1 LQTHIKFWSG
11 LFLLAPFIC
20 LLHAVPSTRLPL
32 SVIDAYAAMSLSQ
45 SARLRG
51 ASMQVEIEAS
61 LPQLKKH
68 GRLHAL
74 RRISQL
80 GRITYEML
88 HFEGDSAVKSEVI
101 ARYLAA
107 DVQAQTDDD
116 PSLAVTPANYKF
128 QYKGLATDGG
138 RQVYLFHLTPKK
150 KRVGTFKGDLWLDAE
165 TCLPVRE
172 AGRLA
177 KNPSFFVKRIDFV
190 REYDIQ
196 DGLAIPRQIQSTA
209 ETRLVGKA
217 ELTVRFH
224 DVALAGSPSLST
236 VAGSGQ

>member
-11 LFLLAPFIC
+11 LVLLAPFIC
-20 LLHAVPSTRLPL
+20 LLHAVLPSPSPL
-32 SVIDAYAAMSLSQ
+32 SVVDTYAAMSLSQ
-45 SARLRG
+45 NARLRG
-51 ASMQVEIEAS
+51 ATMQVEIEAS

-68 GRLHAL
+68 GKLHAL
-74 RRISQL
+74 RRISAL
-80 GRITYEML
+80 GRITYEIL
-88 HFEGDSAVKSEVI
+88 HFEGDSTVKSQVI

-107 DVQAQTDDD
+107 DVKAQADDD

-128 QYKGLATDGG
+128 KYKGLVTDGG
-138 RQVYLFHLTPKK
+138 RHVYVFHLTPRK
-150 KRVGTFKGDLWLDAE
+150 KRFGTFKGELWLDAE

-172 AGRLA
+172 SGRLL

-196 DGLAIPRQIQSTA
+196 DGLAIPRQIQSTT

-224 DVALAGSPSLST
+224 DVSLAGSPSLS

>member
-1 LQTHIKFWSG
+1 
-11 LFLLAPFIC
+11 
-20 LLHAVPSTRLPL
+20 
-32 SVIDAYAAMSLSQ
+32 
-45 SARLRG
+45 
-51 ASMQVEIEAS
+51 MQVEIDAS

-68 GRLHAL
+68 GKLHAL
-74 RRISQL
+74 RRISEL
-80 GRITYEML
+80 GRITYEVL
-88 HFEGDSAVKSEVI
+88 HFEGDNAVKSEVI

-107 DVQAQTDDD
+107 DVKAQADDD

-128 QYKGLATDGG
+128 QYKGLVSDNG
-138 RQVYLFHLTPKK
+138 RHVYVFHLTPKK
-150 KRVGTFKGDLWLDAE
+150 KRVGTFKGELWLDAE

-172 AGRLA
+172 SGRLA
-177 KNPSFFVKRIDFV
+177 KNPSIFVKRIDFV

-224 DVALAGSPSLST
+224 DVSLAGSPSLS

>member
-1 LQTHIKFWSG
+1 
-11 LFLLAPFIC
+11 
-20 LLHAVPSTRLPL
+20 
-32 SVIDAYAAMSLSQ
+32 
-45 SARLRG
+45 
-51 ASMQVEIEAS
+51 MQVEIEAS

-74 RRISQL
+74 RRISEL

-107 DVQAQTDDD
+107 DVKAQADDD

-128 QYKGLATDGG
+128 QYKGLVADAG
-138 RQVYLFHLTPKK
+138 RHVYVFHLTPKK

-172 AGRLA
+172 SGRLA

-224 DVALAGSPSLST
+224 DVSLAGSPSLS

>member
-1 LQTHIKFWSG
+1 MSAIENF
-11 LFLLAPFIC
+11 
-20 LLHAVPSTRLPL
+20 
-32 SVIDAYAAMSLSQ
+32 AAQSSAQ

-51 ASMQVEIEAS
+51 ASMEVEIEAS
-61 LPQLKKH
+61 LPQLKKQ

-88 HFEGDSAVKSEVI
+88 RFEGDSSVKSQVI

-107 DVQAQTDDD
+107 DMQTQAEND
-116 PSLAVTPANYKF
+116 PGLALTTANYKF
-128 QYKGLATDGG
+128 QYKRVETGDNG
-138 RQVYLFHLTPKK
+138 RPVYVFHLTPKK
-150 KRVGTFKGDLWLDAE
+150 KRVGTFRGDLWLDAE

-172 AGRLA
+172 SGRLA
-177 KNPSFFVKRIDFV
+177 KNPSIFVKRIDFV

-196 DGLAIPRQIQSTA
+196 DGLAIPRQIQSTT
-209 ETRLVGKA
+209 ETRLVGRA

-224 DVALAGSPSLST
+224 DVALAASPSVS
-236 VAGSGQ
+236 AGSGL

>member
-1 LQTHIKFWSG
+1 V
-11 LFLLAPFIC
+11 PFIY
-20 LLHAVPSTRLPL
+20 LLHAGPSPQSPL
-32 SVIDAYAAMSLSQ
+32 SVIDTYAKMSLSQ
-45 SARLRG
+45 NARLHG

-74 RRISQL
+74 RRISEL
-80 GRITYEML
+80 GRITYEVL
-88 HFEGDSAVKSEVI
+88 HFDGDGAVKTQVI

-107 DVQAQTDDD
+107 DVQAQADND
-116 PSLAVTPANYKF
+116 PGMAVTPANYKF
-128 QYKGLATDGG
+128 RYQGLISDSG
-138 RQVYLFHLTPKK
+138 RHIYVFHLTPRK
-150 KRVGTFKGDLWLDAE
+150 KRVGTFKGELWLDAE

-172 AGRLA
+172 SGRLA

-196 DGLAIPRQIQSTA
+196 DGLAIPRQIQSTV

-224 DVALAGSPSLST
+224 DVSLAGSPSLSV

>member
-1 LQTHIKFWSG
+1 
-11 LFLLAPFIC
+11 
-20 LLHAVPSTRLPL
+20 
-32 SVIDAYAAMSLSQ
+32 
-45 SARLRG
+45 
-51 ASMQVEIEAS
+51 MQVEIEAS

-80 GRITYEML
+80 GRITCEML
-88 HFEGDSAVKSEVI
+88 HFEGDGAVENQVI

-116 PSLAVTPANYKF
+116 PELAVTPANCKF
-128 QYKGLATDGG
+128 QYKGSVTDGG
-138 RQVYLFHLTPKK
+138 RSVYLFHLTPKK
-150 KRVGTFKGDLWLDAE
+150 KRVGTFKGELWLDAE
-165 TCLPVRE
+165 TGLPVRE
-172 AGRLA
+172 SGRLA

-224 DVALAGSPSLST
+224 DVSLAGGSSLSV

>member
-1 LQTHIKFWSG
+1 
-11 LFLLAPFIC
+11 
-20 LLHAVPSTRLPL
+20 
-32 SVIDAYAAMSLSQ
+32 ME
-45 SARLRG
+45 
-51 ASMQVEIEAS
+51 VEIDAS

-88 HFEGDSAVKSEVI
+88 HFEGDSAVKSQVI

-107 DVQAQTDDD
+107 DVQAQTNDD
-116 PSLAVTPANYKF
+116 PSLAVTPANYRF
-128 QYKGLATDGG
+128 QYKGLIADRG
-138 RQVYLFHLTPKK
+138 RHVYVFHLKPKT
-150 KRVGTFKGDLWLDAE
+150 KRIGTFQGDLWLDAE

-172 AGRLA
+172 SGRLA

-209 ETRLVGKA
+209 ETRLVGRA

-224 DVALAGSPSLST
+224 DVSLAASPALSV

>member
-1 LQTHIKFWSG
+1 MV
-11 LFLLAPFIC
+11 PFVPFVC
-20 LLHAVPSTRLPL
+20 LLHAVPSPPSPM
-32 SVIDAYAAMSLSQ
+32 SVIDTYTAMSLSQ

-51 ASMQVEIEAS
+51 ATMQVEIEAS

-80 GRITYEML
+80 GRITYEIL
-88 HFEGDSAVKSEVI
+88 HFEGDSSVKTQVI

-116 PSLAVTPANYKF
+116 PSIAVTPANYKF
-128 QYKGLATDGG
+128 QYKGLVTDGG
-138 RQVYLFHLTPKK
+138 RRAYHFHLTPKD

-172 AGRLA
+172 SGRLA

-196 DGLAIPRQIQSTA
+196 DGLAIPRRIQSTA

-224 DVALAGSPSLST
+224 DVSLAGSPSLSV

>member
-1 LQTHIKFWSG
+1 
-11 LFLLAPFIC
+11 
-20 LLHAVPSTRLPL
+20 
-32 SVIDAYAAMSLSQ
+32 
-45 SARLRG
+45 
-51 ASMQVEIEAS
+51 
-61 LPQLKKH
+61 
-68 GRLHAL
+68 
-74 RRISQL
+74 L
-80 GRITYEML
+80 GRITYEVL
-88 HFEGDSAVKSEVI
+88 HFERDNSVQTQVI

-107 DVQAQTDDD
+107 DMKSQADDD
-116 PSLAVTPANYKF
+116 PSLAVTPANYRF
-128 QYKGLATDGG
+128 QYKRLISAGG
-138 RQVYLFHLTPKK
+138 RQVYVFHLTPKK

-172 AGRLA
+172 SGRLA

-209 ETRLVGKA
+209 ETRLVGRA

-224 DVALAGSPSLST
+224 DISLAGSPSLSV